1 MMQNSE
7 LHGARL
13 PVQDEPS
20 GVVPTARASFVA
32 RLQRALF
39 ASPLSTLMSLLG
51 LALVLW
57 FTPGLLRFLFIDAVW
72 TAPDGAL
79 CRAPG
84 AGACW
89 AYIVRKLPYFT
100 YGSYPLDQR
109 WRVDVAMGFGFVL
122 IVWLLWL
129 DAPKRRLAAILFF
142 LVYPVVC
149 FVLLHGL
156 PAIGLQSVA
165 SDLWGGIFVSLL
177 VAGVGIVVSL
187 PLGVLLALGRRSD
200 LPAVSLVCTGII
212 EFVRGV
218 PIIAVLF
225 TANRMLPLFLPESM
239 TPDLL
244 LRPLVGVALFASA
257 YMAEVIRGGL
267 QAIPRGQYEASRALG
282 LRFWQMQRLVVLPQ
296 ALRLVIPGIVNTF
309 IALFKDT
316 TLVATVGIFDFLRTV
331 DSARLDPAWAG
342 PTITVTGYI
351 FAAIF
356 YFVFCFGMSRYSL
369 FVERRLGSRGSR
381 TQRAE
386 AR

>member
-1 MMQNSE
+1 
-7 LHGARL
+7 
-13 PVQDEPS
+13 
-20 GVVPTARASFVA
+20 
-32 RLQRALF
+32 
-39 ASPLSTLMSLLG
+39 MSLFG
-51 LALVLW
+51 LALILW
-57 FTPGLLRFLFIDAVW
+57 VTPGLFRFLVLDAVW
-72 TAPDGAL
+72 NAPDGVL

-89 AYIVRKLPYFT
+89 AYILHKLPYFT

-109 WRVDVAMGFGFVL
+109 WRVDLAMGLGFGLVL
-122 IVWLLWL
+122 WLLWL
-129 DAPKRRLAAILFF
+129 DAPRRRLGAVFF
-142 LVYPVVC
+142 FVAYPFLC
-149 FVLLHGL
+149 FMLLYGL
-156 PAIGLQSVA
+156 PELGLIRVA
-165 SDLWGGIFVSLL
+165 TDLWGGIFVSLL

-200 LPAVSLVCTGII
+200 LPAVSLVCTGVI

-225 TANRMLPLFLPESM
+225 MANRMLPLFLPESM

-267 QAIPRGQYEASRALG
+267 QGIPRGQYEASRALG
-282 LRFWQMQRLVVLPQ
+282 LRFWQMQRLVILPQ

-331 DSARLDPAWAG
+331 DSARLDPDWAG
-342 PTITVTGYI
+342 PTITPTGYI
-351 FAAIF
+351 FAAVF

-369 FVERRLGSRGSR
+369 FVERRLAARGD
-381 TQRAE
+381 RAE
-386 AR
+386 RAGGR

>member
-1 MMQNSE
+1 MAQDSE
-7 LHGARL
+7 LAGGPRSL
-13 PVQDEPS
+13 RNRQSD
-20 GVVPTARASFVA
+20 RVA
-32 RLQRALF
+32 RVRRLLF
-39 ASPLSTLMSLLG
+39 ASPFSTLMSLFG
-51 LALVLW
+51 LALIVW
-57 FTPGLLRFLFIDAVW
+57 FTPGLLRFLVLDAVW
-72 TAPDGAL
+72 NAPDGAL

-89 AYIVRKLPYFT
+89 AYIFHKLPYFT
-100 YGSYPLDQR
+100 YGSYPIDQR
-109 WRVDVAMGFGFVL
+109 WRVDFAMGLGLAL
-122 IVWLLWL
+122 IAWLLWL
-129 DAPKRRLAAILFF
+129 EAPGRRLAAIFF
-142 LVYPVVC
+142 FVAYPVLC
-149 FVLLHGL
+149 FVLLYGL
-156 PAIGLQSVA
+156 PELGLIRVP
-165 SDLWGGIFVSLL
+165 SDLWGGVFVSLL

-187 PLGVLLALGRRSD
+187 PLGVLLALGRRSE
-200 LPAVSLVCTGII
+200 LPAVSYVCTGII

-225 TANRMLPLFLPESM
+225 MANRMLPMFLPESM

-267 QAIPRGQYEASRALG
+267 QAMPKGQYEASRALG
-282 LRFWQMQRLVVLPQ
+282 MRFWQMQRLVILPQ

-331 DSARLDPAWAG
+331 DSARLDPDWAG
-342 PTITVTGYI
+342 PTITATGYV

-369 FVERRLGSRGSR
+369 FVERRLSGQSNR
-381 TQRAE
+381 TETVEVR
-386 AR
+386 